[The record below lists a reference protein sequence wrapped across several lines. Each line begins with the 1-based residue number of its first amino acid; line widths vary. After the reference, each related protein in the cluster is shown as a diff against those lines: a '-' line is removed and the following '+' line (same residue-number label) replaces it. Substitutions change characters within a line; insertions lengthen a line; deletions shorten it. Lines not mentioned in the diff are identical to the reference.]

1 LASATIWFDELKS
14 VQGLTRLFADRG
26 AQLIVLVLLLALGV
40 DAALILT
47 RALAGG
53 ASLPPPAVGAA
64 PVLPRVA
71 VNPTLQLATIVN
83 AHLFGGGAVTAGGDA
98 PNTTMPLILAGV
110 IADPDPAK
118 GVAIIGEN
126 AAAGKLYSVGAAI
139 PGGVHLHGV
148 YSDRVLLERNGGL
161 ETLMLPRTPV
171 SSRPAPGAA
180 AAPRAAAATTSREPA
195 SLLAGLVRVQPVFN
209 QGKLQGYRIFPGG
222 GHGTSAFNQ
231 LGLKSGDLIEAV
243 NGTAL
248 DDAARAMEV
257 LGTLSSAATAT
268 VTVSRNGQSQ
278 EVNLNL
284 ANLNLDAADA
294 TDGAAPGPAA
304 AATSAAPG
312 AAGAAPAP
320 AAPGA
325 DQGAPAPVAPGS
337 QYRGRIPA
345 PNLSTAPGAPA
356 SSTGNINAAAPG
368 ADASAAAPAP
378 ASGSS
383 ERDR

>member
-1 LASATIWFDELKS
+1 MDELKS

-26 AQLIVLVLLLALGV
+26 AQLVVLVLLLALGV

-47 RALAGG
+47 RSLAAGP
-53 ASLPPPAVGAA
+53 SVPPPAIGAA
-64 PVLPRVA
+64 PVLPRVS

-83 AHLFGGGAVTAGGDA
+83 AHLFGNSAVVAGGDA
-98 PNTTMPLILAGV
+98 PATTMPLILAGV
-110 IADPDPAK
+110 IADPDPGK

-139 PGGVHLHGV
+139 PGGVHLHAV

-161 ETLMLPRTPV
+161 ETLMLPRTPAN
-171 SSRPAPGAA
+171 SRAAPGAG
-180 AAPRAAAATTSREPA
+180 AAPHAAATATSSREPA

-222 GHGTSAFNQ
+222 GHGTSAFTQ
-231 LGLKSGDLIEAV
+231 LGLKPGDLIEAV

-257 LGTLSSAATAT
+257 LGTLSSSATAT

-294 TDGAAPGPAA
+294 ADTAAAPGQ
-304 AATSAAPG
+304 
-312 AAGAAPAP
+312 P
-320 AAPGA
+320 AAPGT
-325 DQGAPAPVAPGS
+325 DQGAPSPGSPAPGS
-337 QYRGRIPA
+337 QFRGRLPVP
-345 PNLSTAPGAPA
+345 PNLSTAPGAGA
-356 SSTGNINAAAPG
+356 SSTGNMNAAAPG
-368 ADASAAAPAP
+368 ADTSAAPPAP
-378 ASGSS
+378 ASGGSGD
-383 ERDR
+383 RDR

>member
-1 LASATIWFDELKS
+1 LASATIWIGELKS

-26 AQLIVLVLLLALGV
+26 AQLVVLVLLLALGV

-47 RALAGG
+47 RSLASGP
-53 ASLPPPAVGAA
+53 SVPPPAIGAA
-64 PVLPRVA
+64 PVLPRVS

-83 AHLFGGGAVTAGGDA
+83 AHLFGGGAVASGGDA
-98 PNTTMPLILAGV
+98 PATTMPLILAGV
-110 IADPDPAK
+110 IADPDPGK

-139 PGGVHLHGV
+139 PGGVHLHAV

-161 ETLMLPRTPV
+161 ETLMLPRTPAN
-171 SSRPAPGAA
+171 SRAPAAGAA
-180 AAPRAAAATTSREPA
+180 AAPRSTAAASREPA

-209 QGKLQGYRIFPGG
+209 QGKLSGYRIFPGG
-222 GHGTSAFNQ
+222 GHGTSAFTQ
-231 LGLKSGDLIEAV
+231 LGLKAGDLIEAV

-257 LGTLSSAATAT
+257 LGTLSSSATAT

-278 EVNLNL
+278 EINLNL

-294 TDGAAPGPAA
+294 PDAAAPGQAAA
-304 AATSAAPG
+304 AATPGAAAAPG
-312 AAGAAPAP
+312 S
-320 AAPGA
+320 
-325 DQGAPAPVAPGS
+325 DQGAPAAPAGSPAPGS

-345 PNLSTAPGAPA
+345 PANLSTAPAAPPA
-356 SSTGNINAAAPG
+356 STGNINAAAPG
-368 ADASAAAPAP
+368 ADASAAAPA
-378 ASGSS
+378 SGSS
-383 ERDR
+383 DRDR